1 MAEKKE
7 TKAAEKQ
14 ETPAKEEKAGKMVQ
28 VTFCEDVFADLGM
41 FQKGQS
47 YEIPESRFAVWEKAS
62 ICTKAKE

>member
-28 VTFCEDVFADLGM
+28 VTFCEDVFADRLEQTELVQKLGL
-41 FQKGQS
+41 GG
-47 YEIPESRFAVWEKAS
+47 
-62 ICTKAKE
+62 